1 MNATNTKTK
10 MISRRKSRGFLG
22 SIPKQVALWRV
33 RMTVTMQSCKKPLFF
48 AKFAIILPISLLVG
62 VILFMLDRCFK
73 TPNIP
78 VRFMEIEAFENVQFA
93 SGNHNGWDQK
103 SVVKSGELEADFPA
117 LENTFFGAFNR

>member
-1 MNATNTKTK
+1 MNTTNTKIR

-33 RMTVTMQSCKKPLFF
+33 RMTVTMQSCKETQIL
-48 AKFAIILPISLLVG
+48 AEFAIILPVFLLVM

-73 TPNIP
+73 TRNTP

-93 SGNHNGWDQK
+93 RGNHNGWDQK
-103 SVVKSGELEADFPA
+103 SVVESGELRTNFPVP
-117 LENTFFGAFNR
+117 ENKFFGAFNR

>member
-1 MNATNTKTK
+1 MNATNTKTR

-78 VRFMEIEAFENVQFA
+78 LRFMEIEALENVQFTR
-93 SGNHNGWDQK
+93 GNHNGWDQK
-103 SVVKSGELEADFPA
+103 SVVKSGEMEADFPA

>member
-1 MNATNTKTK
+1 

-33 RMTVTMQSCKKPLFF
+33 RMTVTMQSCKETLIL
-48 AKFAIILPISLLVG
+48 AKFTIILPIFLLVG

-73 TPNIP
+73 TANIA

-93 SGNHNGWDQK
+93 QRKHNGWDQK
-103 SVVKSGELEADFPA
+103 SVVKSGELEANFPA
-117 LENTFFGAFNR
+117 SENIFFGAFNR